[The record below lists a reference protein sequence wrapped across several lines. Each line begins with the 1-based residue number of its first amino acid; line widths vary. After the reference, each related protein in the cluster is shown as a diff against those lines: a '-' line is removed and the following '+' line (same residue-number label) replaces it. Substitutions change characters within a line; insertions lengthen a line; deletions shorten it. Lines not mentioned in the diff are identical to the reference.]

1 MAAIGLGGPSN
12 WGHLPSSLCGLVA
25 AKLLDEDDYNV
36 LYGHSFC
43 NARLVCS
50 HWAKVMAPEVTMLF
64 TSSWSPHVCA
74 FPRLELLAVSGREL
88 QPCCLNLVTLQR
100 LQELSLE
107 NCSLSAGELASLSCL
122 QGLRHLRVS
131 VDRAG
136 AGASEELAAALRALP
151 PSLITLHLRRLP
163 PSAESAWAAAL
174 AERSNLQNLG
184 VHCAGGSN
192 LGDRELELLHALSE
206 LQGLEL
212 TGSSGS
218 DMGYSALVLALC
230 HSLVDVELK
239 QCSSVNC
246 QGLTLAALLEC
257 SCLKYLRVDSCP
269 HLDAADVQLVLDRVK
284 HTS

>member
-1 MAAIGLGGPSN
+1 MFLFGGL
-12 WGHLPSSLCGLVA
+12 
-25 AKLLDEDDYNV
+25 
-36 LYGHSFC
+36 
-43 NARLVCS
+43 
-50 HWAKVMAPEVTMLF
+50 
-64 TSSWSPHVCA
+64 
-74 FPRLELLAVSGREL
+74 PRLELLAVSGREL

-192 LGDRELELLHALSE
+192 LGDDRELELLHALSE

-218 DMGYSALVLALC
+218 DMGYSALVLALS
-230 HSLVDVELK
+230 HSLEVQVEVK
-239 QCSSVNC
+239 QCCSVNC
-246 QGLTLAALLEC
+246 QGRTSAALLKC

-269 HLDAADVQLVLDRVK
+269 HLDAADAQLVLDWVK
-284 HTS
+284 HAT